1 MTIRL
6 NFNRFSELIGSKFDN
21 KEIANPI
28 IKIFFI
34 TLKPVAMTLFNQYQV
49 NMSKFKILLL
59 VAVASTIALSSF
71 IFNQDTKDII
81 AQSTEALQK
90 GDADMLASKFY
101 QTIEMELLGEENFYS
116 KSQAALL
123 IKNFFETN
131 KPKSFAVAHDGFKDV
146 TAFAIGTLKTNTGT
160 FRVSIFIKTEN
171 NKSYIHQLR
180 IEKSN

>member
-1 MTIRL
+1 MDL
-6 NFNRFSELIGSKFDN
+6 LAQNLITKKSQ
-21 KEIANPI
+21 IPL

-34 TLKPVAMTLFNQYQV
+34 TLNLVGMTLFNQYQV
-49 NMSKFKILLL
+49 NMSKFRILLL

-71 IFNQDTKDII
+71 IFNEDTKDII

-90 GDADMLASKFY
+90 GDADLLASNFY

-123 IKNFFETN
+123 IKNFFDTN
-131 KPKSFAVAHDGFKDV
+131 KPKSFVVAHEGFKDI
-146 TAFAIGTLKTNTGT
+146 TAFTIGTLKTNTGT